1 MLCVE
6 QHIDPPTFIPLRR
19 RSWGPSNI
27 PPHVGG
33 GTRDEPKERLHRRL
47 SDIKPVSTI
56 DTRIRQSCTRAS
68 RPRWATRS
76 DQKTV
81 CRMKK
86 LGVQLIPPGWDSRC
100 AYHLLRKH
108 RKFWLKIQLAHVL
121 SSRTFLKLQSSCWLD
136 ALSLLSSSSLQ
147 IFFFLTLSIFRLNKK
162 NHLIFI
168 PEILCR
174 LPFKGLVFLVFL
186 TVAYPRERDAFFCRF
201 V

>member
-121 SSRTFLKLQSSCWLD
+121 SSRTFLNY
-136 ALSLLSSSSLQ
+136 SLLVDLMHFHCFPVHPCT
-147 IFFFLTLSIFRLNKK
+147 FFFFDVI
-162 NHLIFI
+162 H
-168 PEILCR
+168 
-174 LPFKGLVFLVFL
+174 LPFEQEKSFNIY
-186 TVAYPRERDAFFCRF
+186 T
-201 V
+201 